1 MQKPVPKGTHQQPKL
16 PTILWFTQ
24 LWSGSHGQIY
34 IDLNRYL
41 LIQQQ
46 VTTVTL
52 TVVVSGVTYDKVCV
66 EPCPV
71 SGGDGDFENICHR
84 LVRSKSGARTG
95 LTWLVKTELFSL
107 RWWNYHFPG
116 PSNLP
121 SPSPVTLRHNI
132 SFFSSRKVDNFFLEV
147 IIQRCKSQVLRRN
160 SGASLDLGYT
170 GWKSSKMMSVTGG
183 VFITS
188 NEVWLSIDRHCQCPS
203 FEGELSRTLHY
214 EPFRFANYYLVA
226 D

>member
-46 VTTVTL
+46 VITVTL

-116 PSNLP
+116 SQ
-121 SPSPVTLRHNI
+121 SAVTSRHNI
-132 SFFSSRKVDNFFLEV
+132 SLFFSLYEKLTIFFIEVMQVPSPTKEFWSLSGPRLYWLKV
-147 IIQRCKSQVLRRN
+147 Q
-160 SGASLDLGYT
+160 
-170 GWKSSKMMSVTGG
+170 
-183 VFITS
+183 
-188 NEVWLSIDRHCQCPS
+188 
-203 FEGELSRTLHY
+203 
-214 EPFRFANYYLVA
+214 
-226 D
+226 

>member
-46 VTTVTL
+46 VITVTL

-121 SPSPVTLRHNI
+121 SPSPVTSRHNTYY
-132 SFFSSRKVDNFFLEV
+132 FFLYT
-147 IIQRCKSQVLRRN
+147 KSWQFFIDVMQVPSPTKEFWSL
-160 SGASLDLGYT
+160 SGPRLY
-170 GWKSSKMMSVTGG
+170 
-183 VFITS
+183 
-188 NEVWLSIDRHCQCPS
+188 WLAVQ
-203 FEGELSRTLHY
+203 
-214 EPFRFANYYLVA
+214 
-226 D
+226 